1 MFVLSF
7 KSVRSSSNTPCVIC
21 VKSMYEIWGDVWTQE
36 LVAGGIFLT
45 DVFMVR
51 LLLFVDFVGIN
62 QECLYTDPLIIH
74 LTNIIV
80 WESQPLIQV
89 LTAGLQYPLNAA
101 SWDLI
106 FILHHLSVA
115 KPEKDNPVLN
125 LRRHI
130 DISSLKISQIKHLI
144 PSIAKQPW
152 FLWQLESELHKFIHS
167 SVQFQSDFESV
178 AKWCHSTG
186 FILFVPLY
194 FNACC

>member
-1 MFVLSF
+1 
-7 KSVRSSSNTPCVIC
+7 
-21 VKSMYEIWGDVWTQE
+21 
-36 LVAGGIFLT
+36 
-45 DVFMVR
+45 MVR

-106 FILHHLSVA
+106 FILHHLSVT
-115 KPEKDNPVLN
+115 KPEKGTRYDLDNPVLN
-125 LRRHI
+125 LPHI
-130 DISSLKISQIKHLI
+130 HAFYLWKSVNKTLYISRYL

-152 FLWQLESELHKFIHS
+152 FLWKLEPELHKFIHS

-178 AKWCHSTG
+178 AKWCHNTG
-186 FILFVPLY
+186 SILSASVF
-194 FNACC
+194 

>member
-1 MFVLSF
+1 MRVGF
-7 KSVRSSSNTPCVIC
+7 
-21 VKSMYEIWGDVWTQE
+21 
-36 LVAGGIFLT
+36 FLT

-106 FILHHLSVA
+106 FILHHLSVT
-115 KPEKDNPVLN
+115 KPEKDSVKIIQFWIYLTLTILYHQSIQRTLCIQISILYLPLLNSLDFFGSLSLNCTSLSILLYSFNLILN
-125 LRRHI
+125 L
-130 DISSLKISQIKHLI
+130 
-144 PSIAKQPW
+144 
-152 FLWQLESELHKFIHS
+152 
-167 SVQFQSDFESV
+167 
-178 AKWCHSTG
+178 
-186 FILFVPLY
+186 
-194 FNACC
+194 